1 MTWSDLLLWG
11 LFAALGL
18 GIGAFYFCGLWWT
31 VGRLA
36 ASPRPRL
43 LLGVSYL
50 VRVMA
55 AMLGFWF
62 AIRVGL
68 VPFFWTLAGFFLMRV
83 LLTRKLGT
91 ARGASGTLK
100 ENSPV

>member
-31 VGRLA
+31 AGRLA
-36 ASPRPRL
+36 ASPRPGL
-43 LLGVSYL
+43 LMGASYL